1 METGQPLDYDPEIPS
16 KYMRDQAE
24 VHGTV
29 RVHVSVGD
37 GPGRGLAWGCDLSYD
52 YVKINTAYC

>member
-1 METGQPLDYDPEIPS
+1 MEAGQPLAYEPKVAS
-16 KYMRDQAE
+16 QYMKDEAG

-29 RVHVSVGD
+29 KVKVSVGN

-52 YVKINTAYC
+52 YVTINTAYS